1 MRRSS
6 QDCREFVLGCVFVG
20 ALGCQAGKP
29 SVVSSQTDSWEPLFN
44 GRTLAGW
51 RVQVD
56 GLKLGQ
62 DPSHVFSVRDG
73 AIHTYVDAQVSETVL
88 FGFLVSEKEFG
99 DFALSFEYQWGG
111 KKFAPRAKAK
121 RDAGFLF
128 HVHGEMKVW
137 PRCVELQV
145 QEGDTGDIFTVG
157 TMVETT
163 VDPTSL
169 LEGKIPRAVYLPSES
184 GGVAHVQGGLGIT
197 RIVKMKSVERIG
209 WNTVLLEARGDEA
222 IYTVNGEIVN
232 RIRVLRT
239 VEADGGHR
247 VLDRGRLALQAEG
260 AEVMYRNIKI
270 RHLEP

>member
-1 MRRSS
+1 MSKLSRV
-6 QDCREFVLGCVFVG
+6 FVLGSMAFG
-20 ALGCQAGKP
+20 LLDCQTGKP
-29 SVVSSQTDSWEPLFN
+29 RTFNSPIDPWESLFN

-56 GLKLGQ
+56 GLHLGQ

-73 AIHTYVDAQVSETVL
+73 VIHTYVDTKATDTVP
-88 FGFLVSEKEFG
+88 FGLLVSEKEYG
-99 DFALSFEYQWGG
+99 DFALSFEYRWGD
-111 KKFAPRAKAK
+111 KKFAPRASTK

-157 TMVETT
+157 TVVETT

-169 LEGKIPRAVYLPSES
+169 VEGKMPSAKYLPPEL
-184 GGVAHVQGGLGIT
+184 GGIAHAQGGLGIT
-197 RIVKMKSVERIG
+197 RIVKMKTVERVG
-209 WNTVLLEARGDEA
+209 WNTVLLESRGDEA
-222 IYTVNGEIVN
+222 TYTVNGEVVN
-232 RIRVLRT
+232 HFRVLRT
-239 VEADGGHR
+239 VESDGGHR
-247 VLDRGRLALQAEG
+247 ALDRGKLALQAEG

-270 RHLEP
+270 RHLDH